1 MSHTT
6 FVLASYG
13 AAALV
18 LGAVLAWLIIDRAA
32 TARDLAR
39 LEAAGLRRRS
49 QTSQEDETP

>member
-1 MSHTT
+1 MSHTA

-18 LGAVLAWLIIDRAA
+18 LGVVFAWLFVDRAA
-32 TARDLAR
+32 TTRDLAR

-49 QTSQEDETP
+49 EAASQDEAP